1 MRVVLYDNFDSCS
14 FFLPADFN
22 LESQLQ
28 GINKTN
34 MAMIKFRYCGIFMQ
48 NCWQMNHQG
57 ISMPVINA
65 NNISLNDPFREIF
78 VSGKN
83 RFHSVC

>member
-1 MRVVLYDNFDSCS
+1 
-14 FFLPADFN
+14 
-22 LESQLQ
+22 
-28 GINKTN
+28 